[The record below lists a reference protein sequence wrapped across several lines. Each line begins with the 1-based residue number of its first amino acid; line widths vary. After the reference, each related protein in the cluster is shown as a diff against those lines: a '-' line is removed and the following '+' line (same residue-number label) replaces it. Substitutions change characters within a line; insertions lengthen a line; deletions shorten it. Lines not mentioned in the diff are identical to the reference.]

1 MEDPGTGFAVMVT
14 ALVLAFAAM
23 LASPALAGPIDDEG
37 NRLVEPRARVVAVD
51 SGAATAERP
60 RSIATPHPGHA
71 IDIAEDDAGGT
82 GFGPVVEVSNRGMS
96 ATAWLGFSALA
107 AMGLTAAATAA
118 LRARHRRMVAM
129 P

>member
-1 MEDPGTGFAVMVT
+1 MVT

-23 LASPALAGPIDDEG
+23 LVSPALAGPIDDEG

-51 SGAATAERP
+51 SDAAAVARP
-60 RSIATPHPGHA
+60 LATTHPGHA
-71 IDIAEDDAGGT
+71 IDIAEGDAGGT
-82 GFGPVVEVSNRGMS
+82 SFGPVVEVPNRDMS
-96 ATAWLGFSALA
+96 ATVWLGFSALA